1 MIIYMYLS
9 RERERK
15 PRTTNNSNV
24 VDFLHWK
31 NNKKRETL
39 EEEKN
44 REKVRDEF
52 EQGWETEPVGFVS
65 RPEKLIERNTKLHF
79 KRCACAHRQR
89 REEREKE
96 TLETRENEL
105 FTWREKGGFWWVV
118 IGWNSLLWKFFTTSF
133 LRAKLSNF
141 HPKIIKKNLTE
152 ISRKSVKLINV
163 NVNLSCDKKQTNF
176 HKTFWVFR

>member
-15 PRTTNNSNV
+15 PRTTTNNSNV

-65 RPEKLIERNTKLHF
+65 LWETNWKKHEITLQAMCVCAQTK
-79 KRCACAHRQR
+79 
-89 REEREKE
+89 
-96 TLETRENEL
+96 
-105 FTWREKGGFWWVV
+105 TWRTGKRDVGNTGKRVVYMTGKGRFLVSCNW
-118 IGWNSLLWKFFTTSF
+118 LKFTALEVFYDIF
-133 LRAKLSNF
+133 LKGEIEQLSSKNHQKEFDRNLAK
-141 HPKIIKKNLTE
+141 K
-152 ISRKSVKLINV
+152 RK
-163 NVNLSCDKKQTNF
+163 TNQC
-176 HKTFWVFR
+176 